1 MIRQVSRFLMLL
13 VIALAGIPWAATSN
27 PNAIP
32 QAKQLLQ
39 YLVNLSGQ
47 KILSGQESMFSAGAF
62 PSSDDKTVFQKT
74 GKYPAIYTSDFGDV
88 NTGNLSDR
96 NKVVSNAIS
105 YHAKGSIIAFQY
117 HMTQPNLPD
126 GSGFSAMN
134 IKGSTWHGFEST
146 TYNSDALY
154 TKNYGDPSL
163 ITQDEVSIPTTAV
176 FPFANNFGNG
186 AKALALSPEKSPD
199 VLYTLQG
206 RAIKNCV
213 KNMMAPAGFYF
224 SNHPVAGK
232 GLVKI
237 LSKNSF

>member
-13 VIALAGIPWAATSN
+13 VIALAGIRGPHEQ

-62 PSSDDKTVFQKT
+62 PSSDDKTYFKNRKIP
-74 GKYPAIYTSDFGDV
+74 GDLHIGFGDV
-88 NTGNLSDR
+88 NTATFPTATKWSQTPYRTMPKAPSLRFN
-96 NKVVSNAIS
+96 
-105 YHAKGSIIAFQY
+105 IIW
-117 HMTQPNLPD
+117 PNPTFRR
-126 GSGFSAMN
+126 SGFSAMN

-163 ITQDEVSIPTTAV
+163 ITQDEVSIRRRRFSLCKQFRQWRKPWPYRLKKRRICYILCKV
-176 FPFANNFGNG
+176 
-186 AKALALSPEKSPD
+186 ALSKIAAGICLPEGSIS
-199 VLYTLQG
+199 VITGGGQG
-206 RAIKNCV
+206 SC
-213 KNMMAPAGFYF
+213 
-224 SNHPVAGK
+224 
-232 GLVKI
+232 
-237 LSKNSF
+237 